1 MIIKI
6 FRSYLWLLLFSIIF
20 LPQAYANPAGVES
33 GSGSLKLF
41 DQAGIESKSLLL
53 STDVQ
58 LKVTAMTAR
67 VRLRQKFSNPSKQW
81 VNARYVFPMPETAA
95 VHAMTLKVGER
106 VIHGEVQE
114 KREAKKTY
122 EKAKKS
128 GKQASLV
135 EAERRNLFTLSAA
148 NIAPG
153 QTVEVELVY
162 LQPVD
167 YRQGEFSLRL
177 PTTLTPRFIPGMPLM
192 NDADRDRQLSH
203 DSHGWGQDT
212 DEVPD
217 ASKITPPQLI
227 DAGDSHTISF
237 NAKLDIGLNLQSIS
251 SPGHAIDWQRVSN
264 QYQIKFR
271 QKKEKM
277 DRDIV
282 LRWLPV
288 PMEQPHSALFT
299 EDIDGQIYATLM
311 LMPPTART
319 TSVLPREVIFVIDT
333 SGSMQGASM
342 PQARRSLQLALQ
354 RLQKQD
360 TFNIIDFDSTAHQLF
375 SHSKAA
381 NRQNL
386 QTAREFVADLEANG
400 GTNMAAALDLAL
412 VKGESERRL
421 RQIIFITDGSVGNE
435 AALFKKIANRLGA
448 SRLFTVG
455 IGSAP
460 NSLFM
465 RKAAQFGRGT
475 FTYVDPG
482 SGIEKRMSEL
492 FSQLEKPSLRDIKI
506 GWPELSGADQLPKNI
521 PDLYYGE
528 PLLVTA
534 RLNPGVVK
542 VRIYGQLAG
551 QQWQRTLLPGTPIPD
566 SGLATLW
573 ASKKVDSLLDSMVT
587 GANESS
593 IKTEIVQLAL
603 QHQLLTR
610 YTSFVA
616 VDKTPVR
623 AEGELAGDKQLP
635 NLMPKGNLMAVPFP
649 ATATSARL
657 SFYLGLLFLFFVMLM
672 FLRQR
677 CAC

>member
-6 FRSYLWLLLFSIIF
+6 LRNSFALLFLNLLF
-20 LPQAYANPAGVES
+20 LPQVFANQTS
-33 GSGSLKLF
+33 GENGGGYLKLF
-41 DQAGIESKSLLL
+41 DQEGAEYNSLLL
-53 STDVQ
+53 STDVS
-58 LKVTAMTAR
+58 LDVTAMTAR
-67 VRLRQKFSNPSKQW
+67 VSLRQKFTNPTQQW
-81 VNARYVFPMPETAA
+81 MNARYIFPLPEMAA
-95 VHAMTLKVGER
+95 VHAMTMIVGDR
-106 VIHGEVQE
+106 VIRGEVQE
-114 KREAKKTY
+114 KQQARKTY
-122 EKAKKS
+122 EKAKAS
-128 GKQASLV
+128 GKRASLV
-135 EAERRNLFTLSAA
+135 ESERRNLFTLSAA

-153 QTVEVELVY
+153 QTLEVELVY

-167 YRQGEFSLRL
+167 YRQGEFTLRI
-177 PTTLTPRFIPGMPLM
+177 PTTLTPRFIPGKPLM
-192 NDADRDRQLSH
+192 DGADREGQLSH
-203 DSHGWGQDT
+203 NSHGWGQDT

-227 DAGDSHTISF
+227 DAGDSHSISF
-237 NAKLDIGLNLQSIS
+237 NAMLDIGLNLQSIS

-264 QYQIKFR
+264 QYRIKFR
-271 QKKEKM
+271 LKKEKM

-288 PMEQPHSALFT
+288 PMQQPHSALFT
-299 EDIDGQIYATLM
+299 EVIDGKSYATLM
-311 LMPPTART
+311 LMPPSATGTR
-319 TSVLPREVIFVIDT
+319 VLPREVIFVIDT
-333 SGSMQGASM
+333 SGSMQGTSM
-342 PQARRSLQLALQ
+342 PQARRSLQLALE
-354 RLQKQD
+354 RLQTQD

-375 SHSKAA
+375 SHSKVA
-381 NRQNL
+381 NWQNL
-386 QTAREFVADLEANG
+386 QTARGFVDDLEANG

-412 VKGESERRL
+412 VKGESELRL

-435 AALFKKIANRLGA
+435 AALFSKIANRLGA

-482 SGIEKRMSEL
+482 SSIEKRMSEL

-506 GWPELSGADQLPKNI
+506 DWPESSDADQLPGNI

-542 VRIYGQLAG
+542 VRIHGKLAG
-551 QQWQRTLLPGTPIPD
+551 QQWQRTLLAGSSIPD
-566 SGLATLW
+566 SGLATSW
-573 ASKKVDSLLDSMVT
+573 ARKKVEALLDTMVT
-587 GANESS
+587 GASESS
-593 IKTEIVQLAL
+593 IKPEIVQLAL
-603 QHQLLTR
+603 KHQLLTR

-616 VDKTPVR
+616 VDKTPAR
-623 AEGELAGDKQLP
+623 PEGEFAGDKQLP
-635 NLMPKGNLMAVPFP
+635 NQMPRGNLMAVPFP

-672 FLRQR
+672 LLKQR
-677 CAC
+677 RAC

>member
-6 FRSYLWLLLFSIIF
+6 LRGSIALLLINIIF
-20 LPQAYANPAGVES
+20 SPQLFANQSGKGI
-33 GSGSLKLF
+33 GSGNLILF
-41 DQAGIESKSLLL
+41 GKDGIEHESLLL
-53 STDVQ
+53 STDIS
-58 LKVTAMTAR
+58 LDVTAMTAR
-67 VRLRQKFSNPSKQW
+67 VSLRQKFTNPSKQW
-81 VNARYVFPMPETAA
+81 MNARYIFPLPETAA
-95 VHAMTLKVGER
+95 VHAMTLNIGER

-114 KREAKKTY
+114 KQQAKKNY

-128 GKQASLV
+128 GKQAALV
-135 EAERRNLFTLSAA
+135 ESERRNLFTLSAA

-177 PTTLTPRFIPGMPLM
+177 PTTLTPRFIPGKPLM
-192 NDADRDRQLSH
+192 DDADRSAEFSH

-212 DEVPD
+212 NEVTD

-227 DAGDSHTISF
+227 DAGDSHTVMF
-237 NAKLDIGLNLQSIS
+237 KAQLDIGLNLQSIS
-251 SPGHAIDWQRVSN
+251 STTHAIDWQRFSN
-264 QYQIKFR
+264 RYRIKFR
-271 QKKEKM
+271 RQNEKM

-299 EDIDGQIYATLM
+299 EDIDGQSYATLM
-311 LMPPTART
+311 LMPPSVTG
-319 TSVLPREVIFVIDT
+319 TSVLPREVIYVIDS
-333 SGSMQGASM
+333 SGSMQGTSM
-342 PQARRSLQLALQ
+342 PQARRSLQLALE

-360 TFNIIDFDSTAHQLF
+360 TFNIIDFDSTARQLF

-386 QTAREFVADLEANG
+386 KTAKEFVDDLEANG

-412 VKGESERRL
+412 VKGESDHRL
-421 RQIIFITDGSVGNE
+421 RQVIFITDGSVGNE

-475 FTYVDPG
+475 FTYVDLG
-482 SGIEKRMSEL
+482 SSIEKRMSEL

-506 GWPELSGADQLPKNI
+506 DWPESSGAEQLPENI
-521 PDLYYGE
+521 PDLYYGD

-534 RLNPGVVK
+534 RLNPGNVK
-542 VRIYGQLAG
+542 VRVHGQLAG
-551 QQWQRTLLPGTPIPD
+551 QQWQRTLLSGSPIPD

-573 ASKKVDSLLDSMVT
+573 ARKKIDALLDSMVT
-587 GANESS
+587 GTKESS
-593 IKTEIVQLAL
+593 IKPEIIQLAL
-603 QHQLLTR
+603 KHNLLTR
-610 YTSFVA
+610 FTSFVA

-623 AEGELAGDKQLP
+623 PEGELAQDKQLP
-635 NLMPKGNLMAVPFP
+635 NLMPRGNLMAVPYP
-649 ATATSARL
+649 ATATSASL
-657 SFYLGLLFLFFVMLM
+657 SFYLGLLFLFFVMLIL
-672 FLRQR
+672 LRQR
-677 CAC
+677 QAC